1 MTPHVLQVAK
11 MAWAAPCSLVGLAFA
26 SAALLCGG
34 RARRNAGTLEVALR
48 RNPSAEGW
56 LLRTLPF
63 RAITLGHVI
72 VATTPAEMARLRAH
86 ELVHVR
92 QYERWGP
99 VFFLAYP
106 ASSLWQLL
114 RGRRAYWD
122 NHFEVEA
129 RALEGAGPAPRRPGP
144 TDRGSCHPAPTA
156 PMKRPAD
163 DPSQ

>member
-1 MTPHVLQVAK
+1 MTPRILRIAK
-11 MAWAAPCSLVGLAFA
+11 VAWAGPCSLVGLAFA
-26 SAALLCGG
+26 GAVLLCGG
-34 RARRNAGTLEVALR
+34 RARRNAGTLEVSLH
-48 RNPSAEGW
+48 RNRSAEGW
-56 LLRTLPF
+56 LLRALPF

-72 VATTPAEMARLRAH
+72 VAATPQELARLRAH

-99 VFFLAYP
+99 VFFFAYA

-129 RALEGAGPAPRRPGP
+129 RALEGARDDSGTPMSPG
-144 TDRGSCHPAPTA
+144 
-156 PMKRPAD
+156 
-163 DPSQ
+163 